1 MTPATLLLEPSF
13 AALIAAAEQAADLQ
27 VQTRRHWVCS
37 VRQVAKW
44 LDRPPAEIPARWNA
58 IRMSVRQL
66 HHARVRVTAKTFA
79 NHKSNVRAALRW
91 FGNEHGVP
99 QMGARLT
106 PEWARFR
113 DSLERPIR
121 VRLYNFIRH
130 CSARGIDPSS
140 VDDIIFRD
148 YWSYRGEFTGMAT
161 GNATRRPMV
170 RAWNT
175 CVTASHGW
183 SLQPLTEPPIK
194 IAKPTWE
201 EFPEGL
207 RRDIDNH
214 LAGLAKLRRSAN
226 GTRIPP
232 CSPTTIA
239 NRRAELVAV
248 VRMAVRLGVPIERL
262 TSLAAL
268 LNPDIVENVIDAYW
282 RKNGDEPK
290 TGTIDLGWKLL
301 RVARETGCDHA
312 ALNPPQAKSPHL
324 ISRNVGTFGWRLDE
338 EATTISC
345 LWGVA

>member
-1 MTPATLLLEPSF
+1 MAPTSPLLEPSF
-13 AALIAAAEQAADLQ
+13 AALLAALEQAADLP

-44 LDRPPAEIPARWNA
+44 LDRPPVEIPARWNA
-58 IRMSVRQL
+58 VRMSVGHL
-66 HHARVRVTAKTFA
+66 HHARVGVTAKTFA
-79 NHKSNVRAALRW
+79 NHKSNLRAALRW
-91 FGNEHGVP
+91 FGNEHDVP

-106 PEWARFR
+106 SEWARFR
-113 DSLERPIR
+113 DRLDRPIR
-121 VRLYNFIRH
+121 DRLYNFIRY

-140 VDDIIFRD
+140 VNDTIFQD
-148 YWSYRGEFTGMAT
+148 YWTYRTEFTGMASR
-161 GNATRRPMV
+161 NATRRPMV

-175 CVTASHGW
+175 CAAAREGW

-194 IAKPTWE
+194 VAKPAWE

-207 RRDIDNH
+207 RHDIDDYF
-214 LAGLAKLRRSAN
+214 AGLAKPRRSAN
-226 GTRIPP
+226 GKRIHP

-239 NRRAELVAV
+239 NWRAELVAV

-282 RKNGDEPK
+282 RKNGEEPK

-301 RVARETGCDHA
+301 RIWRAR
-312 ALNPPQAKSPHL
+312 
-324 ISRNVGTFGWRLDE
+324 
-338 EATTISC
+338 
-345 LWGVA
+345 